1 MTMKL
6 QKLNISILSAFL
18 VLSILSSAQEIKGKA
33 FYKSQQ
39 NMDITL
45 DSTMAPEEIAMIQKM
60 IQEQTRNDYVLTF
73 DHTQSFFKQKEKLD
87 NSDPNASIQIMMVTP
102 GGNELYKNIQE
113 NNFTSQRELF
123 GKLFLVQDTLP
134 HIDWKLTGE
143 TKKIGQYT
151 CYKATYTRMSRGGFK
166 MDSENGESL
175 IQPKEIVTT
184 AWYNPQIPISD
195 GPEMY
200 YGLPGLILEVTD
212 GDRVLICTKII
223 LNPEEEWSITQP
235 KNGKK
240 VTSAEYEK
248 LMEKKL
254 LEMREMNRGGQKKG
268 QGEYREITIER

>member
-1 MTMKL
+1 MKL
-6 QKLNISILSAFL
+6 QKLNIGILTTFL
-18 VLSILSSAQEIKGKA
+18 ALNFLSSAQEIKGKA

-39 NMDITL
+39 NMDISL
-45 DSTMAPEEIAMIQKM
+45 DSTMAPEEVAMIQKM
-60 IQEQTRNDYVLTF
+60 MQEQMRNDYVLTF

-87 NSDPNASIQIMMVTP
+87 NSNPNASIQIMVVTP
-102 GGNELYKNIQE
+102 GGNELYKNIKE
-113 NNFTSQRELF
+113 NNFTSERELF

-134 HIDWKLTGE
+134 QINWKLTGE
-143 TKKIGQYT
+143 TKQIGQYT

-184 AWYNPQIPISD
+184 AWYTPQIPISD

-200 YGLPGLILEVTD
+200 YGLPGLILEVID

-223 LNPEEEWSITQP
+223 LNPEEELSIPQP
-235 KNGKK
+235 KKGKK

-248 LMEKKL
+248 LMEEKL